1 MDDAEILALL
11 RKALVAAQP
20 ELDPDRV
27 DLDTSLA
34 DLGIDSVSLLEV
46 AAIVETRL
54 ALTFP
59 EEEVFSISTCR
70 ELLGLIHRLRPGADR
85 GAGDAP

>member
-1 MDDAEILALL
+1 MNDAEILALL
-11 RKALVAAQP
+11 RKALVATQP
-20 ELDPDRV
+20 ELDPDRI

-34 DLGIDSVSLLEV
+34 NLGIDSVSLLEV
-46 AAIVETRL
+46 AAIVETKL

-70 ELLGLIHRLRPGADR
+70 EFLGLVHRSLPGAAR
-85 GAGDAP
+85 GAEEAP